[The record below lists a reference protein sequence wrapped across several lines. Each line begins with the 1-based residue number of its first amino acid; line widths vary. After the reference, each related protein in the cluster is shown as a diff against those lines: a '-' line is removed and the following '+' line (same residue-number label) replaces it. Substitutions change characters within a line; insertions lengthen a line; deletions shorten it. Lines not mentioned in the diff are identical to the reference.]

1 MVRNKEEREWESSL
15 AQLFRAYSIFRR
27 LVDLTDPTGFV
38 FTGNTQYGRLQRFHR
53 VVQRVLQEALK
64 SLQDSRT
71 FQLER
76 FEGTKGVAY
85 VIDPKAM
92 TKEAL
97 YAFAGTPNLSSQ
109 DRFTQ
114 DTQPH
119 YVNSPHWIARR
130 HRVNLAELRDYVKAR
145 LKVFYEEELDVPLVL
160 FNEVL
165 EHVQRIDFIFRQPQG
180 HLLLIGVPGAGNT
193 MRSRFVD

>member
-1 MVRNKEEREWESSL
+1 MLSSKLDKMHNLVNKMRDGMN
-15 AQLFRAYSIFRR
+15 Q
-27 LVDLTDPTGFV
+27 VK
-38 FTGNTQYGRLQRFHR
+38 Q
-53 VVQRVLQEALK
+53 
-64 SLQDSRT
+64 
-71 FQLER
+71 
-76 FEGTKGVAY
+76 GVA
-85 VIDPKAM
+85 I
-92 TKEAL
+92 
-97 YAFAGTPNLSSQ
+97 FQ
-109 DRFTQ
+109 Q
-114 DTQPH
+114 
-119 YVNSPHWIARR
+119 R